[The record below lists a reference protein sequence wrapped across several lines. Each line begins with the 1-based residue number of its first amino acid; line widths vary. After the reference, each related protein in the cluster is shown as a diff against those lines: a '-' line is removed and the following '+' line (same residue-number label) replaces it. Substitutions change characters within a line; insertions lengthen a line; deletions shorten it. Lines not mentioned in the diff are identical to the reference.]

1 MSIRTSEFRA
11 VGALLFERCGDI
23 IHRIPV
29 VPPTTSFPYRF
40 EGEACFACESEGL
53 DRAAQPDQARCPR
66 CPNVRLT
73 DLSGPALTEHVG
85 AHILYDLSY
94 KDADSPCGFCLQ
106 TGQTCSIYLRK
117 GQSGLQ
123 IDTSLSRCPNLRKL
137 SLKAAAKFSK
147 HSPCTNHPLICPYC
161 PTGSP
166 SVWKYNLRS
175 HIRTTHP
182 TAACELS
189 KHLYTIE
196 EAEKVLMKGCWN
208 KRTRIAKG
216 KKKKIQ
222 NPTMAISEAHTTRV
236 ALRPSD
242 SLAVAIDSEN
252 VESDSSESLHI
263 DSVGPAIDSSGFGDT
278 SDVMTE
284 QDELSLEDGDV
295 GTLVERPV
303 GGLTEREEPGST
315 GVMSP
320 NDANTSDVD
329 MVHNDPAT
337 LDDNRQLD
345 TTAVSANLVAS
356 SSGRHLRK
364 RTRKI
369 ILDDEDCF
377 DCGKVVESDSTDA
390 SIIRCMGPGCSS
402 VAHLRCLGMLE
413 EPKEAWFCDDDCK
426 SNAGLRTKR
435 RRT

>member
-1 MSIRTSEFRA
+1 
-11 VGALLFERCGDI
+11 
-23 IHRIPV
+23 
-29 VPPTTSFPYRF
+29 
-40 EGEACFACESEGL
+40 
-53 DRAAQPDQARCPR
+53 
-66 CPNVRLT
+66 
-73 DLSGPALTEHVG
+73 
-85 AHILYDLSY
+85 
-94 KDADSPCGFCLQ
+94 
-106 TGQTCSIYLRK
+106 
-117 GQSGLQ
+117 
-123 IDTSLSRCPNLRKL
+123 
-137 SLKAAAKFSK
+137 
-147 HSPCTNHPLICPYC
+147 
-161 PTGSP
+161 
-166 SVWKYNLRS
+166 
-175 HIRTTHP
+175 
-182 TAACELS
+182 
-189 KHLYTIE
+189 
-196 EAEKVLMKGCWN
+196 MKGCWN

-236 ALRPSD
+236 ALRYVISHIMKLHLVLIDPRSPSD

-402 VAHLRCLGMLE
+402 VV
-413 EPKEAWFCDDDCK
+413 
-426 SNAGLRTKR
+426 SRT
-435 RRT
+435 RTSSFVI